1 MIFTNV
7 ISLNNHT
14 TILAVV
20 ISYIIKRSLLF
31 FAFDLIILTHMILIF
46 LYFTEP
52 KTTATILTF

>member
-52 KTTATILTF
+52 KKTATILTF